1 MRKLT
6 IAIALLVAVA
16 VIGTVAMRIGKTG
29 PDHSSRSASGS
40 NLAAEPNTAST
51 DAAAGSELAA
61 ARQAAIDAV
70 AATPAVV
77 KAGFISRRDLIASFA
92 TASYAPQLADD
103 TSAQMDELL
112 VQVGQDDVD
121 AGSMELAER
130 PITAAATT
138 TPDGVQVQVWSVLI
152 IAVPGTGPARQVWRT
167 VTVQMRLDGGRWLV
181 DDWKST
187 LGPTPSPAADA
198 TFEDASTFTG
208 PLEWD
213 AADVDRAVR

>member
-6 IAIALLVAVA
+6 IAIALLVALA
-16 VIGTVAMRIGKTG
+16 VIGTVAMRIGKTA
-29 PDHSSRSASGS
+29 SSRPSTSASGS
-40 NLAAEPNTAST
+40 SVTAKSNAT
-51 DAAAGSELAA
+51 SNEATNGSVLAA

-70 AATPAVV
+70 ATTPTVM

-92 TASYAPQLADD
+92 TPTYAPKLADE

-121 AGSMELAER
+121 AGSMQLAER

-138 TPDGVQVQVWSVLI
+138 TRDGVQVQVWSVLI
-152 IAVPGTGPARQVWRT
+152 IAVRGAGPARQVWRT
-167 VTVQMRLDGGRWLV
+167 VTLQMRLDGGRWLV

-187 LGPTPSPAADA
+187 LGPTPSPAADV

-208 PLEWD
+208 PLGWD